1 MSWDRKAQSALLGR
15 TQKRYLPTFFRS
27 FSRPLSSCCM
37 LLTWCVSRFIFFASR
52 RVNHVSNRRS
62 SSDLVSCNVV
72 KSLKQKKGCGNSIN
86 ICLLAKKNTK
96 PKQLQICEDLWKLDY
111 IFYRQN
117 IHHNNWYVTHTS
129 FVFAAKIE
137 HTAKCKQTQKLKY
150 EKSVTSI

>member
-1 MSWDRKAQSALLGR
+1 MPCWVELRKD
-15 TQKRYLPTFFRS
+15 TNLPTFFRS

-72 KSLKQKKGCGNSIN
+72 KSLKQKKRLWQFYKYLPFS
-86 ICLLAKKNTK
+86 KKKYKAQTIANMWRS
-96 PKQLQICEDLWKLDY
+96 LKLDY

-129 FVFAAKIE
+129 FVFTAKIE
-137 HTAKCKQTQKLKY
+137 HIAKCKQTQKLKY